1 MKHRTHKDF
10 PSYRFYSDGRIK
22 NKTTNH
28 FIKVKR
34 HMKLIDAK
42 GKRCSVNSLKL
53 FAQLF
58 PNLYTWEPYKA
69 LRTKAIIPKI
79 KRGKKRKY
87 NPKFIKAIQEKAN
100 YKTWDELVKEY
111 NIPIGSIGYLLKKG
125 KDNLNGSV
133 IINIDKVIIRK

>member
-42 GKRCSVNSLKL
+42 GKRRSITVQKYFAPNYSLTYIL
-53 FAQLF
+53 G
-58 PNLYTWEPYKA
+58 
-69 LRTKAIIPKI
+69 KI
-79 KRGKKRKY
+79 KGVPLNLPIYPLGKLIR
-87 NPKFIKAIQEKAN
+87 NVGNIILIQ
-100 YKTWDELVKEY
+100 
-111 NIPIGSIGYLLKKG
+111 
-125 KDNLNGSV
+125 
-133 IINIDKVIIRK
+133 

>member
-42 GKRCSVNSLKL
+42 GKRKGITVQKY
-53 FAQLF
+53 FAELF
-58 PNLYTWEPYKA
+58 PKPILG
-69 LRTKAIIPKI
+69 KI
-79 KRGKKRKY
+79 KGVPLNLPIYPLGKLIRNVGNIILSSLRPY
-87 NPKFIKAIQEKAN
+87 RRRQIIKLGMNWLK
-100 YKTWDELVKEY
+100 
-111 NIPIGSIGYLLKKG
+111 NIIYRW
-125 KDNLNGSV
+125 V
-133 IINIDKVIIRK
+133 V

>member
-42 GKRCSVNSLKL
+42 GKRKSITSDKL
-53 FAQLF
+53 FSQLF
-58 PNLYTWEPYKA
+58 PNLYSWEPYKT
-69 LRTKAIIPKI
+69 LRTKAIIPK
-79 KRGKKRKY
+79 KRIKRKY
-87 NPKFIKAIQEKAN
+87 TKAFINKVKEEAN
-100 YKTWDELVKEY
+100 TKTYDELIREY
-111 NIPIGSIGYLLKKG
+111 NIPMGTIGYLLKKG
-125 KDNLNGSV
+125 KDKPSDQV
-133 IINIDKVIIRK
+133 IINIDKVIIKG

>member
-42 GKRCSVNSLKL
+42 GKRKGITVQKY
-53 FAQLF
+53 FAELF
-58 PNLYTWEPYKA
+58 PNLYIWED
-69 LRTKAIIPKI
+69 
-79 KRGKKRKY
+79 KRGTSKPTYTPIKKVNRKY
-87 NPKFIKAIQEKAN
+87 NLNFIKAIQKEVN
-100 YKTWDELVKEY
+100 YKTWDELCREY
-111 NIPIGSIGYLLKKG
+111 NIPMGSIGYLLKKG
-125 KDNLNGSV
+125 KDNPKGQV
-133 IINIDKVIIRK
+133 IINIEKVIIKK

>member
-42 GKRCSVNSLKL
+42 GKR
-53 FAQLF
+53 
-58 PNLYTWEPYKA
+58 
-69 LRTKAIIPKI
+69 
-79 KRGKKRKY
+79 
-87 NPKFIKAIQEKAN
+87 
-100 YKTWDELVKEY
+100 
-111 NIPIGSIGYLLKKG
+111 
-125 KDNLNGSV
+125 
-133 IINIDKVIIRK
+133 

>member
-10 PSYRFYSDGRIK
+10 PSYRFYSDGRIM

-34 HMKLIDAK
+34 PMKLIDAK
-42 GKRCSVNSLKL
+42 GKRKGITVQKY
-53 FAQLF
+53 FAELF
-58 PNLYTWEPYKA
+58 PNLYED
-69 LRTKAIIPKI
+69 L
-79 KRGKKRKY
+79 RGKPKPTYTPIKVSDRKRRKY

-111 NIPIGSIGYLLKKG
+111 NIPMGSIGYLLKKG
-125 KDNLNGSV
+125 KDKHSDQV
-133 IINIDKVIIRK
+133 IINIDKVIIKG